1 MNKYKQKNLRLF
13 YQRLNLNT
21 KLHKNKNKK
30 WFHKMMINNHY
41 RKKKITLIKMDKIV
55 RQLYK
60 NKNTW
65 KNYTRKKN

>member
-1 MNKYKQKNLRLF
+1 MIKKKNKIKKRKFKKMNKYKQKNLRLF

-55 RQLYK
+55 R
-60 NKNTW
+60 
-65 KNYTRKKN
+65 